1 MTLGFER
8 SKIEHAVYRRE
19 KDGTFLL
26 VGVYV
31 DDLIITGSSV
41 DDITEFKAQ
50 MMSMFSMSDL
60 VLLSYYLGIEV
71 KQATGMITLCQCSYA
86 CKVLESAGMA
96 RCNPCLTPME
106 NRLKM
111 TKKDN
116 SAAVDATEY
125 RSVVGSL
132 RYLVNTR
139 PDIAYAVGI
148 VSRYMEA
155 LTSQHMVAVKH
166 ILRYVSGTVGYGCC
180 YKRHGAL
187 EPELVG
193 YSDSDLAGDVDDHKS
208 TSGMVFFLGA
218 SMITW
223 ASQKQKIVAISS
235 YEAEYIAAATTAC
248 QGMWL
253 SMLLSDLMD
262 AKPKRVKLMVDNKSA
277 IALCKNLVHH
287 DRSKHIDMRYHFIR
301 ECVEGNKVDVEH
313 VSTDGQL
320 ADIFT
325 KALGCVKFMEMRQK
339 LGVMEVKSGSHD

>member
-19 KDGTFLL
+19 KGGTFLL

-41 DDITEFKAQ
+41 DDITEFKDQ

-60 VLLSYYLGIEV
+60 GLLSYYLGIEV
-71 KQATGMITLCQCSYA
+71 KQAAGMITLCQCSYA
-86 CKVLESAGMA
+86 CKVLKSAGMA
-96 RCNPCLTPME
+96 GCNLCLTPME

-148 VSRYMEA
+148 VSHYMEA
-155 LTSQHMVAVKH
+155 PTSQHMAAVKH

-180 YKRHGAL
+180 YKWHDAL

-193 YSDSDLAGDVDDHKS
+193 YSDSDLAGDVDDRKS
-208 TSGMVFFLGA
+208 TSGMVFYLGA
-218 SMITW
+218 SLITW
-223 ASQKQKIVAISS
+223 ASQKQKIVALSS
-235 YEAEYIAAATTAC
+235 CEAEYIAAATAAC

-253 SMLLSDLMD
+253 SRLLGDLTG

-277 IALCKNLVHH
+277 IALCKNPVHH
-287 DRSKHIDMRYHFIR
+287 DRSKHINTRYHFIR
-301 ECVEGNKVDVEH
+301 ECVEDGKIDVEH
-313 VSTDGQL
+313 VSTDDQL

-325 KALGCVKFMEMRQK
+325 KALGRVKFLELRAK
-339 LGVMEVKSGSHD
+339 IGLVLVKKESQD